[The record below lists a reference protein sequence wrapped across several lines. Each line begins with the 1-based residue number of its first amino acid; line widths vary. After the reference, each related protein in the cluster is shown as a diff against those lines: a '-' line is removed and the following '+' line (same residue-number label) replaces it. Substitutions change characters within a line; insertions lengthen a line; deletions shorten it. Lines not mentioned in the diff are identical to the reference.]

1 MSLGFGTETIDAKP
15 IERFKAWT
23 DADGER
29 DRHSPGVIELT
40 PKFFASLTEFA
51 VPLDA
56 RALAALKHS
65 ALVLDVY
72 TWLAHR
78 LLRVKRVTGERVT
91 WKNLRDQFGQEYADR
106 RTSGGR

>member
-1 MSLGFGTETIDAKP
+1 
-15 IERFKAWT
+15 
-23 DADGER
+23 
-29 DRHSPGVIELT
+29 
-40 PKFFASLTEFA
+40 LTEFA

-65 ALVLDVY
+65 ALALDVY

-91 WKNLRDQFGQEYADR
+91 WKNLRDQFGQEYADPKNFKR
-106 RTSGGR
+106 KMVATLRSVLAVYPDARIEPVLGGLILLPSRPPVPKIAHQVKAIGK